1 MSEIHT
7 KTNKLAKSYHA
18 TVLDGRID
26 DTVKTFHSSFKT
38 FGEIKLREKKPLI
51 DYLSTKTV
59 LQRSLVVEGSSCL
72 TDVDVLDDDVIVTA
86 CHNTKML
93 YLLEM
98 TGKLFSL
105 FKLE

>member
-1 MSEIHT
+1 M
-7 KTNKLAKSYHA
+7 
-18 TVLDGRID
+18 DGRID

-51 DYLSTKTV
+51 DYLSTKPV
-59 LQRSLVVEGSSCL
+59 LERCLVVEGSTCL

-86 CHNTKML
+86 CHNTKM

-98 TGKLFSL
+98 TGKLFSSFML
-105 FKLE
+105 KGNPWGIAAIQNKPTVLP